1 MSMAKRQQ
9 DLKDRGVRGR
19 IEEYLKEG
27 AMAEQLRVTAVPEQL
42 RVTADGEHIVLVAE
56 GEDGQCEVRLTFAET
71 ERFEEALDKVR
82 RRVGLRIEARR
93 SKEAMRVD
101 KVHEDEEDFEESE

>member
-1 MSMAKRQQ
+1 MGLVERRRFDLRDRDVWEQVEAWLAEGEMS
-9 DLKDRGVRGR
+9 
-19 IEEYLKEG
+19 
-27 AMAEQLRVTAVPEQL
+27 EQL

-71 ERFEEALDKVR
+71 ERFEKALDKVR

-93 SKEAMRVD
+93 SKEATRVD

>member
-19 IEEYLKEG
+19 IEEYLKEE
-27 AMAEQLRVTAVPEQL
+27 AMAEQL
-42 RVTADGEHIVLVAE
+42 RVTADGEHIVVVAE

-82 RRVGLRIEARR
+82 RRVGLRVEARR

>member
-1 MSMAKRQQ
+1 
-9 DLKDRGVRGR
+9 
-19 IEEYLKEG
+19 
-27 AMAEQLRVTAVPEQL
+27 MAEKLMVS
-42 RVTADGEHIVLVAE
+42 ADGEHIVLVAE
-56 GEDGQCEVRLTFAET
+56 GEDGKCEMRLSLAEA

-82 RRVGLRIEARR
+82 RRVSLKVEARR

>member
-1 MSMAKRQQ
+1 
-9 DLKDRGVRGR
+9 
-19 IEEYLKEG
+19 
-27 AMAEQLRVTAVPEQL
+27 MAEKLMVS
-42 RVTADGEHIVLVAE
+42 ADGEHIVLVAE
-56 GEDGQCEVRLTFAET
+56 GEDGKCEMRLSLAEA

-82 RRVGLRIEARR
+82 KRVSLKVEARR

>member
-1 MSMAKRQQ
+1 
-9 DLKDRGVRGR
+9 
-19 IEEYLKEG
+19 
-27 AMAEQLRVTAVPEQL
+27 
-42 RVTADGEHIVLVAE
+42 
-56 GEDGQCEVRLTFAET
+56 VRLTLAEA

-82 RRVGLRIEARR
+82 RRVSLKVEARR

>member
-1 MSMAKRQQ
+1 
-9 DLKDRGVRGR
+9 
-19 IEEYLKEG
+19 
-27 AMAEQLRVTAVPEQL
+27 
-42 RVTADGEHIVLVAE
+42 VTADGEHIVLVAE
-56 GEDGQCEVRLTFAET
+56 GEDGKCEMRFSLAET

-82 RRVGLRIEARR
+82 RRVSLKVEARR

>member
-1 MSMAKRQQ
+1 MA
-9 DLKDRGVRGR
+9 
-19 IEEYLKEG
+19 
-27 AMAEQLRVTAVPEQL
+27 EQL
-42 RVTADGEHIVLVAE
+42 RVTADGEHILLVAE
-56 GEDGQCEVRLTFAET
+56 GEDGKCEVRLTFAET

-101 KVHEDEEDFEESE
+101 KVHEDDEDFEESE

>member
-1 MSMAKRQQ
+1 MA
-9 DLKDRGVRGR
+9 D
-19 IEEYLKEG
+19 
-27 AMAEQLRVTAVPEQL
+27 QLS
-42 RVTADGEHIVLVAE
+42 VTADGEHIVVVAE
-56 GEDGQCEVRLTFAET
+56 GKNLICEVRLTLAET

-82 RRVGLRIEARR
+82 RRVSLKVEARR

>member
-1 MSMAKRQQ
+1 MVRVPWM
-9 DLKDRGVRGR
+9 GVPK
-19 IEEYLKEG
+19 EE
-27 AMAEQLRVTAVPEQL
+27 AMAEQL
-42 RVTADGEHIVLVAE
+42 RVTADGEHIVLEAE
-56 GEDGQCEVRLTFAET
+56 GEDGKCEVRLTLAEA

-82 RRVGLRIEARR
+82 RRVGLRVEKRR

>member
-1 MSMAKRQQ
+1 MA
-9 DLKDRGVRGR
+9 
-19 IEEYLKEG
+19 
-27 AMAEQLRVTAVPEQL
+27 EQL

-56 GEDGQCEVRLTFAET
+56 GEDGKCEVRLTFAET

-93 SKEAMRVD
+93 SKEAMRVKD
-101 KVHEDEEDFEESE
+101 VDDEDFEEAE